1 MITTSMLMKGGDR
14 IEEIYG
20 ALMDW
25 DFREFGWEESTE
37 LDPKEDDD
45 DDLVFDFISSGRTT
59 TQKSSSSSTTT
70 TTTTAPSSEGLKL
83 GSTTT
88 MTDPTEQQ
96 SLKRPNQVLGDSN
109 LASSPSGSS
118 KRLNGGAQK
127 LSCLVDGCRADLSN
141 CREYHKRHRV
151 CERHS
156 KTPIVVVKGEE
167 KRFCQQCSR
176 FHSLGEFDEIKRS
189 CRKRLDG
196 HNRRRR
202 KSQPEPLYFSS
213 KGFLSGYKGPRI
225 LHFGS
230 PQIYAATS
238 VKSLWP
244 MDTKTGGQE
253 SWIYSPP
260 LPHKR
265 FQVNQQSPSPTP
277 FNGGDKRVFFLQKN
291 DPKQGNQ
298 TYPEAILCH
307 PSEPPG
313 KGREKSHILS
323 SEEISLPIDSG
334 GRALYLLSTNPTQLS
349 GVNQMGQHNESFPY
363 PFQLLDHNDGKDKPL
378 DHHHHLYHHLPA
390 YDVNKSNIY
399 GNMMLRMGPE
409 DCLENG
415 AAAALQMLP
424 ISLE

>member
-1 MITTSMLMKGGDR
+1 MCRKGGDR

-25 DFREFGWEESTE
+25 DFREFGWESTHE

-59 TQKSSSSSTTT
+59 TTTSSSS
-70 TTTTAPSSEGLKL
+70 TTAPSSESLKL
-83 GSTTT
+83 GSFTT
-88 MTDPTEQQ
+88 MNDPTEQN

-109 LASSPSGSS
+109 LVSSPSGSS
-118 KRLNGGAQK
+118 SKRVNGIVGGSQK

-151 CERHS
+151 CEHHS

-213 KGFLSGYKGPRI
+213 KGFLSGYKGWNFIFYIVFAHKVPESCI
-225 LHFGS
+225 S
-230 PQIYAATS
+230 EIPIYMQ
-238 VKSLWP
+238 L
-244 MDTKTGGQE
+244 ME
-253 SWIYSPP
+253 SP
-260 LPHKR
+260 LPT
-265 FQVNQQSPSPTP
+265 S
-277 FNGGDKRVFFLQKN
+277 FNGVDKRVFLLQKN
-291 DPKQGNQ
+291 DPKQGN
-298 TYPEAILCH
+298 YP
-307 PSEPPG
+307 SKPPG
-313 KGREKSHILS
+313 KGRGNHLLS

-334 GRALYLLSTNPTQLS
+334 GRALYLLSTNQTQLS
-349 GVNQMGQHNESFPY
+349 GVSHLGAQTNESFPY
-363 PFQLLDHNDGKDKPL
+363 PFQLLDQNDGKDKPF
-378 DHHHHLYHHLPA
+378 DHHHHHFPA
-390 YDVNKSNIY
+390 YDVNKTNIY

-415 AAAALQMLP
+415 GAAAAMHMLP

>member
-1 MITTSMLMKGGDR
+1 MSRKGGDR

-25 DFREFGWEESTE
+25 DFREFGWESTHE

-59 TQKSSSSSTTT
+59 TTTSSSS
-70 TTTTAPSSEGLKL
+70 TTAPSSESLKL
-83 GSTTT
+83 GSFTT
-88 MTDPTEQQ
+88 MNDPTEQN

-109 LASSPSGSS
+109 LVSSPSGSS
-118 KRLNGGAQK
+118 SKRVNGIVGGSQK

-151 CERHS
+151 CEHHS

-230 PQIYAATS
+230 PHIYAANGM
-238 VKSLWP
+238 KSLWP
-244 MDTKTGGQE
+244 LETKNGGTE
-253 SWIYSPP
+253 SWIYSHPPHHKRLQVNTNNTNNKNQESP
-260 LPHKR
+260 LPT
-265 FQVNQQSPSPTP
+265 S
-277 FNGGDKRVFFLQKN
+277 FNGVDKRVFLLQKN
-291 DPKQGNQ
+291 DPKQGN
-298 TYPEAILCH
+298 YP
-307 PSEPPG
+307 SKPPG
-313 KGREKSHILS
+313 KGRGNHLLS

-334 GRALYLLSTNPTQLS
+334 GRALYLLSTNQTQLS
-349 GVNQMGQHNESFPY
+349 GVSHLGAQTNESFPY
-363 PFQLLDHNDGKDKPL
+363 PFQLLDQNDGKDKPF
-378 DHHHHLYHHLPA
+378 DHHHHHHFPA
-390 YDVNKSNIY
+390 YDVNKTNIY

-415 AAAALQMLP
+415 GAAAAMHMLP